1 MNCKLYGPAFL
12 VLVLLSASATYG
24 VQKKSPPQ
32 PTSKEPEAVAV
43 QWQSALLIKLK
54 GSREQP
60 TAGSDFGI
68 SADIENISDKYVY
81 LNPQGLTMT
90 APPEVDANGPED
102 WPAFLPGP
110 AVAVENGKPPTPWDR
125 VVVLAPHSR
134 ISAFWSGNLRK
145 LQRDQTRSRL
155 DKVCEIFGEDC
166 STMVNNIAFP
176 PGKYTIT
183 VVGSYWDSAEGA
195 KNKETTHRT
204 ETASTDLEIVA
215 AQATVLFGAAIGGL
229 LAFLLIPS
237 LRPALGTEPAIYK
250 ALKLLGGLITSMLL
264 SVVVTILLA
273 RLSQS
278 QFLIKITVND
288 FWGAMTVGFI
298 VSASGSAI
306 LRQITTLGRGTTP
319 VPATPPAQPAQP
331 VAPKREVVVAPP
343 EVANEQLMHTD
354 EKPT

>member
-1 MNCKLYGPAFL
+1 MKCICLTTLLAFLLASVLYG
-12 VLVLLSASATYG
+12 S
-24 VQKKSPPQ
+24 QKKTPRQYDGKKPPDMSQ
-32 PTSKEPEAVAV
+32 

-68 SADIENISDKYVY
+68 SADIENISDKDVY

-110 AVAVENGKPPTPWDR
+110 AVAVENGQSPTPWDR

-134 ISAFWSGNLRK
+134 MSAFWSGNLRK
-145 LQRDQTRSRL
+145 LQSKTAKRSRFDGL
-155 DKVCEIFGEDC
+155 CEILGEDC
-166 STMVNNIAFP
+166 STIVNNIAFP

-183 VVGSYWDSAEGA
+183 VVGSYWDSADGA
-195 KNKETTHRT
+195 KNKDTQHRT

-215 AQATVLFGAAIGGL
+215 AQATVLLGAAIGGL
-229 LAFLLIPS
+229 LAFLLLPS
-237 LRPALGTEPAIYK
+237 LRPSRTSISTSYVLRTVGALF
-250 ALKLLGGLITSMLL
+250 TSMLL
-264 SVVVTILLA
+264 SVVITILLA

-278 QFLIKITVND
+278 QFLVKVTVND

-298 VSASGSAI
+298 VSASGSTI
-306 LRQITTLGRGTTP
+306 LRQFTTLGRGTT
-319 VPATPPAQPAQP
+319 AAHSTGDAAGHSTAQPA
-331 VAPKREVVVAPP
+331 PP
-343 EVANEQLMHTD
+343 STSVPPAEPDRA
-354 EKPT
+354 

>member
-1 MNCKLYGPAFL
+1 MKCICIATLF
-12 VLVLLSASATYG
+12 VLLSASVLYG
-24 VQKKSPPQ
+24 SEKKTPRQSDGKKPPDVSQ
-32 PTSKEPEAVAV
+32 
-43 QWQSALLIKLK
+43 QWQSALLIKIK

-68 SADIENISDKYVY
+68 SADIENISDKAVY

-90 APPEVDANGPED
+90 APPEIDANGPED

-110 AVAVENGKPPTPWDR
+110 AVAVVNGKPTPWDQA
-125 VVVLAPHSR
+125 VVLAPHSR

-145 LQRDQTRSRL
+145 LQSNSAKHSRL
-155 DKVCEIFGEDC
+155 DILCEILGEDC
-166 STMVNNIAFP
+166 STMANNIAFP

-183 VVGSYWDSAEGA
+183 VVGSYWDSADGA
-195 KNKETTHRT
+195 KNKDTQHRT

-215 AQATVLFGAAIGGL
+215 AQATVLLGAAIGGL

-237 LRPALGTEPAIYK
+237 LRPSRRSMSTSYVLQTVGALF
-250 ALKLLGGLITSMLL
+250 TSMLL

-278 QFLIKITVND
+278 QFLIKVTVND

-298 VSASGSAI
+298 VSASGSTI
-306 LRQITTLGRGTTP
+306 LRQFTTLGRGTTA
-319 VPATPPAQPAQP
+319 ATSAGEAIGHSTAQAAAPSTSVPPAEPDHA
-331 VAPKREVVVAPP
+331 
-343 EVANEQLMHTD
+343 
-354 EKPT
+354 